1 MKVVCCKNC
10 GAKYQLDDDD
20 DISAFECSSCAGD
33 LEVIE
38 DYTNDDK
45 TSKSTILTS
54 QKYEDS
60 YIVQCGDCGL
70 KYKINKNDNILDYEC
85 DSCGGPLRYLDE
97 NMNKEIDKYLEE
109 KKNEA
114 PKTYYEETK
123 STKDNTFTNEDTIT
137 PIHSVAHRI
146 ENFFS
151 EDQMQKIADEE
162 LENEMKIKPSQRTA
176 RTTIPQ
182 AVLSKFGREF
192 SIPKSNDYNVL
203 KKYLKDEFFK
213 GIEKDYKN
221 IPETKSSNKFLDR
234 IGDKLT
240 INEPKHNIVS
250 AKDENSEK
258 KEIKIINYTNTNNII
273 IAIGAIIFVLSIIEI
288 MVVDSGIGI
297 FTLIFAVLALCY
309 GLYKTKDTK
318 ETETRTRII
327 REHLLT
333 LSEEYYVFYNVKIP
347 ASSTGI
353 NHVVIGPSGIYALIS
368 QKYKAKN
375 KLESEN
381 ENLNLID
388 SIETNDKMEEI
399 NSNHGRRFKYTTK
412 QAKFSQDNKIKQKS
426 LMLGEN
432 LINFLNENNIRH
444 CFVEPLVGFIN
455 HEVVVINTPLTDED
469 LFMEELL
476 HKIQYGPTKLNSE
489 TIDKCAVLLNKYSA
503 DCSSEF

>member
-20 DISAFECSSCAGD
+20 DISAFECSSCSGD
-33 LEVIE
+33 LEVVE
-38 DYTNDDK
+38 NYSDDDNS
-45 TSKSTILTS
+45 SKSTIITS
-54 QKYEDS
+54 QKYDDS
-60 YIVQCGDCGL
+60 YIVQCSECGL
-70 KYKINKNDNILDYEC
+70 KYKLNKNDNILDYEC

-97 NMNKEIDKYLEE
+97 NMNQEVDRYLEE
-109 KKNEA
+109 RKNEA
-114 PKTYYEETK
+114 PETVYEETDSADEYT
-123 STKDNTFTNEDTIT
+123 STEKNTIT
-137 PIHSVAHRI
+137 PIHSVTHRI

-162 LENEMKIKPSQRTA
+162 LEKQLEHQPAPRTA

-182 AVLSKFGREF
+182 AVLSKFGKEF

-213 GIEKDYKN
+213 GMESYYAD
-221 IPETKSSNKFLDR
+221 IPETEKSHKFLEK
-234 IGDKLT
+234 IGDKLAIKEPST
-240 INEPKHNIVS
+240 NITSVNDENTQINE
-250 AKDENSEK
+250 
-258 KEIKIINYTNTNNII
+258 IKNYSNTNNII
-273 IAIGAIIFVLSIIEI
+273 IAIGAIIFVLSIVEI
-288 MVVDSGIGI
+288 LTIDSGFGI
-297 FTLIFAVLALCY
+297 FTLLISVLVLCY
-309 GLYKTKDTK
+309 GIYKTRDTK

-333 LSEEYYVFYNVKIP
+333 LPEEYYVFYNVKIP

-388 SIETNDKMEEI
+388 SIENDDKIEEI
-399 NSNHGRRFKYTTK
+399 NSHYGRRFKYTTK

-426 LMLGEN
+426 LILGEN

-476 HKIQYGPTKLNSE
+476 YKIEYGPTKLNSE